1 MSTVPPEQ
9 VPFLADLGLSLAD
22 DGDTLQ
28 LLLQPR
34 HLNRRGVAH
43 GGLLM
48 TLLDAALTRAAR
60 HADPHDHG
68 VATVELKTSFLQ
80 PGRGTLRARGH
91 CVHRSGTLAF
101 CEATVDDTDG
111 QPVARASATL
121 RYLRGT
127 APEPS

>member
-1 MSTVPPEQ
+1 MSTVPPEE
-9 VPFLADLGLSLAD
+9 VPFLADLGLALAD

-28 LLLQPR
+28 LVLQPR

-60 HADPHDHG
+60 HADTADHA

-80 PGRGTLRARGH
+80 PGRGTLLARGH

-101 CEATVDDTDG
+101 CEATVNDTEG
-111 QPVARASATL
+111 HPVARASATL
-121 RYLRGT
+121 RYLRGA
-127 APEPS
+127 APDTP

>member
-1 MSTVPPEQ
+1 MSTVPPEE
-9 VPFLADLGLSLAD
+9 VPFLADLGLALAE

-28 LLLQPR
+28 LVLQPR

-60 HADPHDHG
+60 HADMADHA

-80 PGRGTLRARGH
+80 PGRGTLLARGH

-101 CEATVDDTDG
+101 CEATVTDTEG
-111 QPVARASATL
+111 RPVARASATL
-121 RYLRGT
+121 RYLRGA
-127 APEPS
+127 APDTP